1 MTQPKSPSFNA
12 TVHGARGLFAMMVFV
27 YHVVNSELATFAVVQ
42 NSAFETYFLRSFKFG
57 VELFFGISGF
67 VIVGALARAPS
78 VRSFLWDRATRIYPL
93 LWITLIAISLVS
105 IAAGLWMPPFGD
117 WLLNFLA
124 PPPFFPIPQI
134 NPAAWS
140 LGYEITFYALCALC
154 WALKQR
160 GDRLWLAVA
169 VVAGTVLI
177 VLFPRAALMPAGVIA
192 ATAFAL
198 VPLVK
203 RLASSPGLL
212 LLAFLIGWRLLDLA
226 SGGDIATMNP
236 LEQAV
241 GKWLPLAALAIPI
254 ALLGSLAMIG
264 LVNGSGL
271 LGSALRMQPLQWLGT
286 ISYSLYLWHPVVMG
300 GLKAALTSIGAFEAV
315 GPGAQLLFAA
325 VSLPP
330 SLIVAHLSQRWIE
343 VRLTRAL
350 RRIGP
355 HEGAGK
361 APVTASLQPVS

>member
-1 MTQPKSPSFNA
+1 MIPAARPAFNT
-12 TVHGARGLFAMMVFV
+12 TVHGARGLFAMMVFI
-27 YHVVNSELATFAVVQ
+27 YHVVNSELATFAFVQ
-42 NSAFETYFLRSFKFG
+42 NSVFENYFLRSFKFG

-78 VRSFLWDRATRIYPL
+78 VRSFLWDRVTRIYPL
-93 LWITLIAISLVS
+93 LWTTLIAISIVS
-105 IAAGLWMPPFGD
+105 LFAGLWMPPFTD

-124 PPPFFPIPQI
+124 PPPFFPIPQV

-154 WALKQR
+154 WALKSR
-160 GDRLWLAVA
+160 GGYTWL
-169 VVAGTVLI
+169 VVAILVGSLLI
-177 VLFPRAALMPAGVIA
+177 VLFPRAALMPAGILA
-192 ATAFAL
+192 ATAFAASPVL
-198 VPLVK
+198 K

-212 LLAFLIGWRLLDLA
+212 LLVFLIGWRLLDLA
-226 SGGDIATMNP
+226 SGGDIATMTP
-236 LEQAV
+236 LIHPFQQWLSLALPAIAV
-241 GKWLPLAALAIPI
+241 AAI
-254 ALLGSLAMIG
+254 GSLAMVG

-271 LGSALRMQPLQWLGT
+271 LSVLLRTQPLQWLGT

-300 GLKAALTSIGAFEAV
+300 GLKAVMTKTGVFDAV
-315 GPGAQLLFAA
+315 GPGAQLLFAI

-330 SLIVAHLSQRWIE
+330 SLIVAHYSQRLIE

-355 HEGAGK
+355 REGSGA
-361 APVTASLQPVS
+361 APATASLHPAS